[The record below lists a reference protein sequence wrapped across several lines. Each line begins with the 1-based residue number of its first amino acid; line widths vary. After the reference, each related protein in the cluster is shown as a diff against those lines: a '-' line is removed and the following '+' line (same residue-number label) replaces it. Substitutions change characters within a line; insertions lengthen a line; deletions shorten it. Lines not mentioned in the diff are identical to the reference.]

1 MTQVE
6 LQSVRKVYAGGVT
19 ALQDVSVAIEA
30 GQRFVLAG
38 PSGCGNMILPRV
50 IAGLEWPDGGRVL
63 FDGRDMT
70 VVEPKDRRV
79 GMVFQNALLDRH
91 LSVFENLAFAMR
103 VRGEKNNGEIQWAC
117 ARQTAA
123 TLGIGELLGRMPGQ
137 LSGGQ
142 AQRVAIGKALLRD
155 PAVPPLDEP
164 MSHLDG
170 PLKEQLGE
178 LIVTLQQQRRLTI
191 VYVTHDQAE
200 VLLVA
205 DWVCVMDRG
214 RVLQVGTPQ
223 EVFCRPANRFVDD
236 FFRRMKIR
244 WADSENTD
252 IQEKGKI

>member
-1 MTQVE
+1 MTQVQ

-19 ALQDVSVAIEA
+19 ALQNVSVTIEA

-38 PSGCGNMILPRV
+38 PSGCGKTTLLRV
-50 IAGLEWPDGGRVL
+50 IAGLERPDGGRVL

-70 VVEPKDRRV
+70 AVEPKDRRV
-79 GMVFQNALLDRH
+79 GMVFQNALLYPH

-103 VRGEKNNGEIQWAC
+103 VGGGKGEAAIRAAVRE
-117 ARQTAA
+117 TAE
-123 TLGIGELLGRMPGQ
+123 TLGIGELLGRTPGQ

-155 PAVPPLDEP
+155 PVVLLLDEP

-170 PLKEQLGE
+170 PLKEQLQE
-178 LIVTLQQQRRLTI
+178 LIITLQQQRRLTI
-191 VYVTHDQAE
+191 LYVTHDQTEALSIAE
-200 VLLVA
+200 R
-205 DWVCVMDRG
+205 VCVMDRG
-214 RVLQVGTPQ
+214 SIQQVGTPQ
-223 EVFCRPANRFVDD
+223 EVFCRPASRFVDD

-252 IQEKGKI
+252 IQEKGRP